1 MLTKRLYS
9 RPKVDDFAG
18 LELEKSVY
26 IYQII
31 LFTPL
36 LNFV

>member
-9 RPKVDDFAG
+9 RPKIDDSAG

-31 LFTPL
+31 LITPL